1 MSDHVRAFRAS
12 ILHCLADP
20 GDGAPGDA
28 VEYLDDGILLVEGGR
43 VAALRPAAAAL
54 PELAGRVPVADYRG
68 RLLVPGFT
76 DCHVH
81 YPQIGMVASWGEQL
95 LEWLERYTYPA
106 ERRFA
111 DREVAERVAADFVDL
126 MLAHGTTSAL
136 IFPTVH
142 PVSVDAIFGAAQAR
156 RLRIAAGKVLMD
168 RNCPADL
175 RDTPE
180 TAYTESKALI
190 ERWHGQDRLAY
201 AITPRFAISSTPA
214 QLAAAG
220 RLAEEFPDVLVHTH
234 LAENT
239 REVERVAA
247 LFPEAD
253 SYLDVYR
260 RAGLLRERAVFA
272 HCLHLGERDHR
283 QLATGGAAIAFC
295 PGSNLF
301 MGSGLFDLA
310 RARSHGI
317 PVGLGTDVGAGTSL
331 SLPVTAGE
339 AYKVLELRGQRL
351 TPWQSLYLMT
361 LGAARA
367 LGWDDALGS
376 LQPGKEADFVVLDPA
391 ATPLAQRR
399 LAGVRSLEETLFALT
414 MLGDDRSVIATYVLG
429 ERAWPRPH

>member
-1 MSDHVRAFRAS
+1 MSDDIRAFRAS

-20 GDGAPGDA
+20 GEATASDA
-28 VEYLDDGILLVEGGR
+28 VEYLEDGVLVVEGGR
-43 VAALRPAAAAL
+43 IATLGPAAEIL
-54 PELAGRVPVADYRG
+54 PAVKNHMEVTDYRP
-68 RLLVPGFT
+68 RLLVPGFI

-111 DREVAERVAADFVDL
+111 EREVAERVAEDFVDL

-142 PVSVDAIFGAAQAR
+142 PVSVDAIFGAARAR
-156 RLRIAAGKVLMD
+156 RLRISAGKVLMD
-168 RNCPADL
+168 RHCPADL
-175 RDTPE
+175 RDT
-180 TAYTESKALI
+180 AQSGYAESRALI
-190 ERWHGQDRLAY
+190 ERWHGQDRLGY
-201 AITPRFAISSTPA
+201 AITPRFAITSTA
-214 QLAAAG
+214 EQLALAG

-234 LAENT
+234 LAENR
-239 REVERVAA
+239 REVERVAE
-247 LFPEAD
+247 LFPEAT

-260 RAGLLRERAVFA
+260 SAGLLRERAVFA
-272 HCLHLGERDHR
+272 HCLHLEEPDYGH
-283 QLATGGAAIAFC
+283 LASAGAAIAFC

-310 RARSHGI
+310 RARGHGI
-317 PVGLGTDVGAGTSL
+317 PVGLATDVGAGTSL

-351 TPWQSLYLMT
+351 TPWQALYLMT

-367 LGWDDALGS
+367 LGWDDVIGS
-376 LQPGKEADFVVLDPA
+376 FEPGKEADFVILDA
-391 ATPLAQRR
+391 TATPLARRR
-399 LAGVRSLEETLFALT
+399 LAATVLPAESLFALT
-414 MLGDDRSVIATYVLG
+414 MLGDDRSVVATYVLG
-429 ERAWPRPH
+429 ERVWQNPR